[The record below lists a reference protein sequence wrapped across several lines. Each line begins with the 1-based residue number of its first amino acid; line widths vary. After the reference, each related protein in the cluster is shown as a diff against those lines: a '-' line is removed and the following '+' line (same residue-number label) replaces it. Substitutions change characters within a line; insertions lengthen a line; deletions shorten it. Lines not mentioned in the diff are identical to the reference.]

1 MRIIGQ
7 PDYYDGT
14 AFRSDG
20 RILSMLV
27 YRRTDG
33 SMRDADARRAFS
45 VGRGT
50 IRLSLRGAD
59 GTRLP
64 PRLPFGP
71 TRLRWNGAD
80 VSIDPCRAV
89 FCGRLHSGALV
100 TSSHEWSDRREI
112 VDRVWCWSS
121 DDLEEEMGRL
131 GMICTDDRHLPWFAT
146 RDVSDAARRLG
157 VTTATQDPTD
167 RSVPRGSWRTD
178 AATLGAMDF
187 GTVLPPSAALARLA
201 HWHGGDPSGSR
212 LRVMTRARTER
223 EALHAHG

>member
-1 MRIIGQ
+1 MRIIGT

-20 RILSMLV
+20 RVLSMLV

-33 SMRDADARRAFS
+33 TMSQAKARRAFS
-45 VGRGT
+45 VGPRY
-50 IRLSLRGAD
+50 IRPSLRGAD

-71 TRLRWNGAD
+71 TRLRWNGSD

-100 TSSHEWSDRREI
+100 TSSHEWSDRRSF
-112 VDRVWCWSS
+112 VDRIWCWSS

-131 GMICTDDRHLPWFAT
+131 GLVCTDDRHLPWFAS
-146 RDVSDAARRLG
+146 RDVADAARRMG

-167 RSVPRGSWRTD
+167 RAIARGGWRVD
-178 AATLGAMDF
+178 SATLGAMGF
-187 GTVLPPSAALARLA
+187 ERVLDPAAALARLA
-201 HWHGGDPSGSR
+201 NWTGGNAPETR
-212 LRVMTRARTER
+212 LRVRANAMPERRT
-223 EALHAHG
+223 LHAHG